1 MLTPEFLQKNSHVIE
16 NVLEHRFLFDL
27 SRELLLRRE
36 PRILN
41 ISHSEVDCDGV
52 DFVISCGPRLYN
64 VQMKA
69 RSNQPAFTSYDIAES
84 IWSVPGGCVIW
95 MIYDPVNLEPKTYYL
110 LGSPLPAVKNFRAAK
125 RKGYRRVWTRNANHV
140 NLMLSELAQILF
152 PEN

>member
-1 MLTPEFLQKNSHVIE
+1 
-16 NVLEHRFLFDL
+16 
-27 SRELLLRRE
+27 
-36 PRILN
+36 
-41 ISHSEVDCDGV
+41 
-52 DFVISCGPRLYN
+52 
-64 VQMKA
+64 MKA

-125 RKGYRRVWTRNANHV
+125 RKGYRRVWTRKANHV
-140 NLMLSELAQILF
+140 NLLLSELAQILF